1 MKKRVAVIGAG
12 LGGLTSALL
21 LSKKGFD
28 VKVFETNSKPGGKAN
43 SLRLNNFRFDTGPSL
58 ITMPLVLEEIFK
70 EAGYKLSDYLKLIKL
85 DIICKYFYA
94 DGTVIN
100 AFGDLEKFAQEI
112 ETKTNDSSSSVNKYL
127 QYCKRIYDL
136 TTDIFLLNSPTSIK
150 NLLSAKSFKSLLNFK
165 SIDVFRTVDK
175 ANKSFFKDAKTV
187 QLFNRY
193 ATYSGSNPYSAPAT
207 LNTIQ
212 YVEYGLGSYI
222 CEGGVYKIVEVLFNL
237 CEENGVQFQFNSAV
251 KNINLTNNI
260 VSGIKYQNKDAEIT
274 SEKFDVVLSNAD
286 VNTTYKKLLNDTS
299 SKPAKR
305 YESLEPSLS
314 AIVFYWGVKGNYSE
328 LETHNILFST
338 DYKKEFDEI
347 FQLKKCPSDPTIYIY
362 ISSKFNKGD
371 APAGFENWFVLV
383 NAPYISGQDWKKE
396 INLTRERV
404 IKKINSFLKIDL
416 NTRIIEEEVLTPEKI
431 ESQTDSR
438 LGSIYGISS
447 NSRSAAF
454 LRQQNKSKK
463 YKGLYFCGGSAH
475 PGGGIPLV
483 MLSGKLA
490 SELICG
496 YEK

>member
-21 LSKKGFD
+21 LSKKEFD

-58 ITMPLVLEEIFK
+58 ITMPFVLEEIFK

-100 AFGDLEKFAQEI
+100 AFGNLEKFAEEI
-112 ETKTNDSSSSVNKYL
+112 ENKTTDTSSSIKKYL
-127 QYCKRIYDL
+127 QYCKKIYDL

-175 ANKSFFKDAKTV
+175 ANKSFFKDAKTL

-212 YVEYGLGSYI
+212 HVEYGLGSYI

-237 CEENGVQFQFNSAV
+237 CKENGVQFQFNSAV
-251 KNINLTNNI
+251 KKIILNGNS
-260 VSGIKYQNKDAEIT
+260 VSGIEYTAEDGRNVI
-274 SEKFDVVLSNAD
+274 ENFDLVISNAD

-314 AIVFYWGVKGNYSE
+314 AIVFYWGVKGNYPK

-338 DYKKEFDEI
+338 DYKKEFNEI
-347 FQLKKCPSDPTIYIY
+347 FELKKCPSDPTIYIY
-362 ISSKFNKGD
+362 ISSKFNKSD
-371 APAGFENWFVLV
+371 APDGFENWFVLV
-383 NAPYISGQDWKKE
+383 NAPYISGQDWKEE
-396 INLTRERV
+396 IRLTRERV
-404 IKKINSFLKIDL
+404 IKKIKAVL
-416 NTRIIEEEVLTPEKI
+416 RINLDQLIVEEEVLTPEKI
-431 ESQTDSR
+431 ESQTGSR

-447 NSRSAAF
+447 NSRTAAF

-490 SELICG
+490 SELICR